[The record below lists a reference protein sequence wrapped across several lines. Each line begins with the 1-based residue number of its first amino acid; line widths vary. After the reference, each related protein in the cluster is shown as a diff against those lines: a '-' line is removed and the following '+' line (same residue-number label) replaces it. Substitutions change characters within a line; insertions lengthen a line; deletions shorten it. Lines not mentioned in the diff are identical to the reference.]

1 MENKNNNSNDD
12 TIYIC
17 IDESGNLH
25 KNSSNR
31 FFVIG
36 GFITN
41 NSLKGRSIFK
51 NEILKY
57 KISEGILPK
66 DEVKGSTVPNSK
78 KKIIMENIKTN
89 YQKSNIFEECLIV
102 VDKKNLKKEIE
113 EVNILYNYFLNVLIK
128 RLNSKGKL
136 TNKKIVIKLDN
147 RTIKVGSVNGLYE
160 YLKGE
165 YFFSDVNI
173 SEVIYEDSKHREE
186 IQLADFICNYYW
198 RVFEKTTTFK
208 IKENDSLNICY
219 FPYSDFGK

>member
-78 KKIIMENIKTN
+78 
-89 YQKSNIFEECLIV
+89 
-102 VDKKNLKKEIE
+102 
-113 EVNILYNYFLNVLIK
+113 
-128 RLNSKGKL
+128 
-136 TNKKIVIKLDN
+136 
-147 RTIKVGSVNGLYE
+147 
-160 YLKGE
+160 
-165 YFFSDVNI
+165 
-173 SEVIYEDSKHREE
+173 
-186 IQLADFICNYYW
+186 
-198 RVFEKTTTFK
+198 
-208 IKENDSLNICY
+208 
-219 FPYSDFGK
+219 